1 MNSAGSNLEAESDGT
16 LVGRVVNG
24 DGDASAVLIRRHQ
37 KSLLAFLRRVAPHSA
52 DDLFQETWIRAI
64 RGATSFDPSYPFP
77 PWLFRIAWNLVRSDW
92 KRRELAGEVA
102 ERVDLVSN
110 ADGADAGLLARERD
124 ARVRLLIRELPPQLA
139 EALFLRYFEELSE
152 KEMSER
158 LGVPKG
164 TVKSRLH
171 HALRKLG
178 LAAMKEFA

>member
-1 MNSAGSNLEAESDGT
+1 MTNLEADSDGT
-16 LVGRVVNG
+16 LIGRVVNG
-24 DGDASAVLIRRHQ
+24 DGDAAAVLIRRHQ
-37 KSLLAFLRRVAPHSA
+37 KALLAFLRRVAPRSA

-64 RGATSFDPSYPFP
+64 RSAASFDPSYPFP

-92 KRRELAGEVA
+92 KRREETAEPPEVA
-102 ERVDLVSN
+102 STETNVD
-110 ADGADAGLLARERD
+110 DDLLARERD

-152 KEMSER
+152 KEMAER

-164 TVKSRLH
+164 TIKSRLH

-178 LAAMKEFA
+178 LAAMKEFS